1 MKHIQFLPILLLSAL
16 ALFSCQDEADPLPD
30 YVEDLSCLTTDYAGR
45 AIWLCL
51 DNGVKLK
58 VQNEVKGL
66 KHDTTYRVMAL
77 FTQQPEAGTAWLT
90 DYAPILAPQAVKYKH
105 PQTDPLNVVACWKSG
120 DYVNFRLGIKG
131 TYKGTHYFGFH
142 IDSISASAQHTHRA
156 YLRLV
161 HNQNNDPLYYTREAY
176 LSLPLQPFGLPENG
190 SPDSVCIS
198 VSTFDGTRH
207 YAFALN
213 KQ

>member
-77 FTQQPEAGTAWLT
+77 FTQLPEAGTAWLT
-90 DYAPILAPQAVKYKH
+90 D
-105 PQTDPLNVVACWKSG
+105 
-120 DYVNFRLGIKG
+120 
-131 TYKGTHYFGFH
+131 
-142 IDSISASAQHTHRA
+142 
-156 YLRLV
+156 
-161 HNQNNDPLYYTREAY
+161 
-176 LSLPLQPFGLPENG
+176 
-190 SPDSVCIS
+190 
-198 VSTFDGTRH
+198 
-207 YAFALN
+207 
-213 KQ
+213 